1 MKIFKFLFLVPV
13 ITLIIIFQTTL
24 QSRYILAS
32 DVRDGETVFK
42 NVCAGCHVRGGSVV
56 LKGSKSL
63 KLSDLEKRGIADV
76 NSIAKIANDGIGFM
90 KGYKNKMKI
99 FKFLFVIPLITL
111 IIIFQTSLQNRYL
124 LASDLRDGE
133 TIFRNVCAGC
143 HVRGGS
149 VVLKGSKSLKLSDLE
164 KRGIAD
170 VNSIAEIANEGIGYM
185 KGYKKKLK
193 DGEDKVLAQW
203 IIQNAEKGWE

>member
-1 MKIFKFLFLVPV
+1 
-13 ITLIIIFQTTL
+13 
-24 QSRYILAS
+24 
-32 DVRDGETVFK
+32 
-42 NVCAGCHVRGGSVV
+42 
-56 LKGSKSL
+56 
-63 KLSDLEKRGIADV
+63 
-76 NSIAKIANDGIGFM
+76 
-90 KGYKNKMKI
+90 MKI
-99 FKFLFVIPLITL
+99 FKFLFVIPVITL

-124 LASDLRDGE
+124 MASDHRDGE

-170 VNSIAEIANEGIGYM
+170 VNSITIIANEGIGFM
-185 KGYKKKLK
+185 KGYKNKLK

>member
-90 KGYKNKMKI
+90 KGYKNK
-99 FKFLFVIPLITL
+99 
-111 IIIFQTSLQNRYL
+111 
-124 LASDLRDGE
+124 
-133 TIFRNVCAGC
+133 
-143 HVRGGS
+143 
-149 VVLKGSKSLKLSDLE
+149 
-164 KRGIAD
+164 
-170 VNSIAEIANEGIGYM
+170 
-185 KGYKKKLK
+185 LK

-203 IIQNAEKGWE
+203 IIQNAEKGWK

>member
-24 QSRYILAS
+24 QSRYMLAS

-76 NSIAKIANDGIGFM
+76 NSITKIANDGIGFM
-90 KGYKNKMKI
+90 KGYKN
-99 FKFLFVIPLITL
+99 
-111 IIIFQTSLQNRYL
+111 
-124 LASDLRDGE
+124 
-133 TIFRNVCAGC
+133 
-143 HVRGGS
+143 
-149 VVLKGSKSLKLSDLE
+149 
-164 KRGIAD
+164 
-170 VNSIAEIANEGIGYM
+170 
-185 KGYKKKLK
+185 KLK

-203 IIQNAEKGWE
+203 IIQNAENGWE

>member
-1 MKIFKFLFLVPV
+1 
-13 ITLIIIFQTTL
+13 
-24 QSRYILAS
+24 
-32 DVRDGETVFK
+32 
-42 NVCAGCHVRGGSVV
+42 
-56 LKGSKSL
+56 
-63 KLSDLEKRGIADV
+63 
-76 NSIAKIANDGIGFM
+76 
-90 KGYKNKMKI
+90 MKI
-99 FKFLFVIPLITL
+99 FKFLFVIPVITL

-124 LASDLRDGE
+124 IASDIRDGE

-170 VNSIAEIANEGIGYM
+170 VNSITIIANDGIGFM
-185 KGYKKKLK
+185 KCYNNKLK
-193 DGEDKVLAQW
+193 DGEDNVLAQW

>member
-1 MKIFKFLFLVPV
+1 M
-13 ITLIIIFQTTL
+13 
-24 QSRYILAS
+24 
-32 DVRDGETVFK
+32 
-42 NVCAGCHVRGGSVV
+42 GG
-56 LKGSKSL
+56 
-63 KLSDLEKRGIADV
+63 I
-76 NSIAKIANDGIGFM
+76 NQ
-90 KGYKNKMKI
+90 MKI
-99 FKFLFVIPLITL
+99 FKFLFVIPVITL

-124 LASDLRDGE
+124 LASDVRDGE

-185 KGYKKKLK
+185 KGYKNKLK
-193 DGEDKVLAQW
+193 VGEEKVLAQW
-203 IIQNAEKGWE
+203 IIQNAQKGWE

>member
-1 MKIFKFLFLVPV
+1 M
-13 ITLIIIFQTTL
+13 
-24 QSRYILAS
+24 
-32 DVRDGETVFK
+32 GEI
-42 NVCAGCHVRGGSVV
+42 N
-56 LKGSKSL
+56 L
-63 KLSDLEKRGIADV
+63 
-76 NSIAKIANDGIGFM
+76 
-90 KGYKNKMKI
+90 MKI

-124 LASDLRDGE
+124 MASDIRDGE

-170 VNSIAEIANEGIGYM
+170 VNSITKIANDGIGYM
-185 KGYKKKLK
+185 KGCLLYTS
-193 DGEDKVLAQW
+193 DAADE
-203 IIQNAEKGWE
+203 

>member
-24 QSRYILAS
+24 QSRYTLAS

-76 NSIAKIANDGIGFM
+76 NSIKKIANDGIGFM
-90 KGYKNKMKI
+90 KGYKN
-99 FKFLFVIPLITL
+99 
-111 IIIFQTSLQNRYL
+111 
-124 LASDLRDGE
+124 
-133 TIFRNVCAGC
+133 
-143 HVRGGS
+143 
-149 VVLKGSKSLKLSDLE
+149 
-164 KRGIAD
+164 
-170 VNSIAEIANEGIGYM
+170 
-185 KGYKKKLK
+185 KLK

-203 IIQNAEKGWE
+203 IIQNAEKGW

>member
-1 MKIFKFLFLVPV
+1 MKIFKFTFLVPV

-90 KGYKNKMKI
+90 RGYKN
-99 FKFLFVIPLITL
+99 
-111 IIIFQTSLQNRYL
+111 
-124 LASDLRDGE
+124 
-133 TIFRNVCAGC
+133 
-143 HVRGGS
+143 
-149 VVLKGSKSLKLSDLE
+149 
-164 KRGIAD
+164 
-170 VNSIAEIANEGIGYM
+170 
-185 KGYKKKLK
+185 KLK
-193 DGEDKVLAQW
+193 DGENKVLAQW

>member
-76 NSIAKIANDGIGFM
+76 NSIKKIANDGIGFM
-90 KGYKNKMKI
+90 KGYKN
-99 FKFLFVIPLITL
+99 
-111 IIIFQTSLQNRYL
+111 
-124 LASDLRDGE
+124 
-133 TIFRNVCAGC
+133 
-143 HVRGGS
+143 
-149 VVLKGSKSLKLSDLE
+149 
-164 KRGIAD
+164 
-170 VNSIAEIANEGIGYM
+170 
-185 KGYKKKLK
+185 KLK

-203 IIQNAEKGWE
+203 IIQNAQNGWE